1 MKNLDGYG
9 VLTTLAK
16 KVGGPIKLAA
26 LAMGS
31 GYLLLRGVEALSK
44 KGVKA
49 VKKQIDNRKKEEE
62 ETDLFFD
69 DLSEDFSE
77 DIAEDTLENTK
88 EETAEDTLEDAYEE
102 AIQEEKE
109 IKNLPSENL

>member
-1 MKNLDGYG
+1 MKKLDGYQ
-9 VLTTLAK
+9 VLTTLTK

-49 VKKQIDNRKKEEE
+49 VKKQLDNRKKVDEDTDIYFEDLAEDISEEK
-62 ETDLFFD
+62 
-69 DLSEDFSE
+69 SE
-77 DIAEDTLENTK
+77 DITEVIS
-88 EETAEDTLEDAYEE
+88 EETSVDNSEE
-102 AIQEEKE
+102 AVQEDKE
-109 IKNLPSENL
+109 IKNFLPESE